1 MRWIALV
8 LLAANLGL
16 AGWIV
21 WANPGQVDR
30 GPQPPPQI
38 GELELLRE
46 ADRSAAKGTVEKGA
60 RSSTCY
66 TLGPFDSADQAGQAQ
81 RRLSELGIGAKQRT
95 TEDEEV
101 SGYQVLL
108 PQRESRQAAVE
119 TTRRLAEEGIQDYF
133 IITEDPER
141 RNAIS
146 VGLFEQKRH
155 AVQHIQY
162 LEELGFDPEMGL
174 RNRTRTRYWQDYR
187 DPQGQVTA
195 KILKSL
201 GTERALQRLERPC
214 PE

>member
-8 LLAANLGL
+8 LLVANLGL
-16 AGWIV
+16 AGWI
-21 WANPGQVDR
+21 ALASPGRVDR
-30 GPQPPPQI
+30 GPQPPPEI
-38 GELELLRE
+38 GELKLLRE
-46 ADRSAAKGTVEKGA
+46 ADRSVAEGTDQTGTRA
-60 RSSTCY
+60 STCY
-66 TLGPFDSADQAGQAQ
+66 TLGPFDSADQAAQAQ
-81 RRLSELGIGAKQRT
+81 RRLSELEIAATQRT

-101 SGYQVLL
+101 YGYQVLL
-108 PQRESRQAAVE
+108 PQRDSRQAAVE

-162 LEELGFDPEMGL
+162 LEELGFDPEMRL
-174 RNRTRTRYWQDYR
+174 RTRTRTRYWQDYR
-187 DPQGQVTA
+187 DPEGEVTQ

-201 GTERALQRLERPC
+201 GTDRALQRLERPC